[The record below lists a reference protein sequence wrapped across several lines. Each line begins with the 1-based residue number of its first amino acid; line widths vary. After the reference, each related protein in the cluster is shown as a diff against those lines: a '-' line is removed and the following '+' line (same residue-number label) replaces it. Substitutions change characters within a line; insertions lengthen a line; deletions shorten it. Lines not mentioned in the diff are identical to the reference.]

1 MLSALEMSTH
11 FLNAKMMALV
21 WLETA
26 LTRMTLELD
35 VSRKVSHFTKNKY
48 TSYLVLPILPKFPD
62 IWAET

>member
-26 LTRMTLELD
+26 LTSMTLEFD
-35 VSRKVSHFTKNKY
+35 VSRKVSHFAKNKY

-62 IWAET
+62 IWVET